1 MASCWQVTENQGF
14 LITPEPVTDPLPLLS
29 NSVHSAV
36 SEIMD
41 VAGNLSQLVADG
53 QCREVCLELPIPNFS
68 GSDVQMFQSLP
79 DEEWFW
85 VLHIVIEA
93 RGAPAVVAGIRLVEA
108 SKLNDIDQIK
118 RQLEII
124 HYGLETIIE
133 LAGRM
138 EEGCRPEVYYETLR
152 PFLFAHPDGVV
163 FDGVQAF
170 GGKPQTFLGQ
180 TGAQSALIPSICAS
194 LGLRNERSELTSYL
208 EAVRAYM
215 PEPHRK
221 FVAGLTIAVYR
232 KWSSSGVFILSWQ
245 QTILPLGWTIHAVQE
260 VPTLCAG

>member
-1 MASCWQVTENQGF
+1 
-14 LITPEPVTDPLPLLS
+14 
-29 NSVHSAV
+29 
-36 SEIMD
+36 
-41 VAGNLSQLVADG
+41 
-53 QCREVCLELPIPNFS
+53 
-68 GSDVQMFQSLP
+68 MFQSLP

-85 VLHIVIEA
+85 VLHIVFEA

-124 HYGLETIIE
+124 HYGFETIIE

-152 PFLFAHPDGVV
+152 PFLFAHPEGVV

-221 FVAGLTIAVYR
+221 FVAGLDGQAVRDCVSSTESEGRYGHSTIAVYR
-232 KWSSSGVFILSWQ
+232 KWSSSGAFILSWQ
-245 QTILPLGWTIHAVQE
+245 QTILLLGWTIHAVQE